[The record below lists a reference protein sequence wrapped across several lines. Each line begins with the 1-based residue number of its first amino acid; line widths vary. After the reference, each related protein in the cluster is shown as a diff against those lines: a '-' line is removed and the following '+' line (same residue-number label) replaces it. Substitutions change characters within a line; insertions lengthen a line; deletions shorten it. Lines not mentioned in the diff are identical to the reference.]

1 MKIEYK
7 KIPNGLDDIATYLE
21 LDPAK
26 TLFMHSTSFD
36 ESDNKNISRRA
47 INKGRMLYA
56 EILSYVSNNK
66 NGSKAAICYYNDDYL
81 NFYHEILFLNKENI
95 LKVYDG
101 HKLTYPYNSVST
113 MLNKKIKEDENLRKE
128 LEGYTI
134 VSSYLSDED
143 VETAR
148 IINGRT
154 LMKPETQI
162 KFNSKYYFRKLGKSK
177 NYSIA
182 PGLEFI
188 GLSAFNIDS
197 LRKNYP
203 ESNIWIKLESQSGG
217 TGNLFF
223 NNFIDIKD
231 EFIKDQIR
239 KLAKKIYEEK
249 YIDEEM
255 HYIVEIDINSI
266 PNTKLIENIG
276 VNAVVTPNKVT
287 IIGGTSQTTKNGK
300 YIGSCVSEKTYKY
313 IEVAE
318 RAAEK
323 AFVEIGKEGYH
334 GFMTIDVIVVKE
346 KEIIKAYNID
356 PNARFSAGTMLLKN
370 IHYAD
375 EKNNIKS
382 YGISYAN
389 LVNSEEGKTLNK
401 IKQATGDIMY
411 NSKTGYGLVPALI
424 SDLHQV
430 EKNKYYLKSILIDND
445 FEKVNKKYEKFKE
458 KIKK

>member
-1 MKIEYK
+1 MKIEHK
-7 KIPNGLDDIATYLE
+7 KIPNGLDDIARYLE
-21 LDPAK
+21 LDPEK

-36 ESDNKNISRRA
+36 ENDSKNISRRA

-66 NGSKAAICYYNDDYL
+66 NGSKAAICYYSDEYL
-81 NFYHEILFLNKENI
+81 NFYHDISFLNKSNI

-101 HKLTYPYNSVST
+101 YELTYPYNSVST
-113 MLNKKIKEDENLRKE
+113 MLNKKLKQDENLRKK

-143 VETAR
+143 VESAK

-162 KFNSKYYFRKLGKSK
+162 RFNSKYYFRKLGKNK

-188 GLSAFNIDS
+188 GLSTFNIDS

-203 ESNIWIKLESQSGG
+203 ESDIWIKLESQSGG

-223 NNFIDIKD
+223 NNFSALKD
-231 EFIKDQIR
+231 EFIKDEIR

-266 PNTKLIENIG
+266 PDTKVIENIG
-276 VNAVVTPNKVT
+276 VNAVITPNKIT

-318 RAAEK
+318 NAAEK

-401 IKQATGDIMY
+401 IKQAAGDIMY